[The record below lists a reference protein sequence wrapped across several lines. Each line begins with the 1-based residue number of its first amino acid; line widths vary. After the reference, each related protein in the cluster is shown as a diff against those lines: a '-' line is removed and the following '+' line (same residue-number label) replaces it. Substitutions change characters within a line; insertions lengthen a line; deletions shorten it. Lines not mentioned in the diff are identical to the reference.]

1 MFILEC
7 YFAHCSY
14 ARLMKK
20 CPDFPVP
27 NNLGV
32 MRLIKHFCKTG
43 SVGNRK
49 QLTKPFIQAAVKL
62 AIVEWHCNVPLHT
75 ALENSLFKLGYC
87 TACLKSWKKKKKKPC
102 SILSSTSPETEEH
115 DTGKHLM
122 YHRWFWV
129 LQKRVLWSMAM
140 YSSVM

>member
-1 MFILEC
+1 
-7 YFAHCSY
+7 
-14 ARLMKK
+14 MKK

-49 QLTKPFIQAAVKL
+49 QLMKPLIQAAVKL
-62 AIVEWHCNVPLHT
+62 AVVEWHCNVPLHT

-87 TACLKSWKKKKKKPC
+87 TACLKSWKKKKNLVP
-102 SILSSTSPETEEH
+102 
-115 DTGKHLM
+115 
-122 YHRWFWV
+122 Y
-129 LQKRVLWSMAM
+129 
-140 YSSVM
+140 